1 MLPICISFSSILFSS
16 FCKHSSFLSFSSLSL
31 FLLSFL
37 MLCSWSA
44 CSVPFKHARPGT
56 KPCVSSLG
64 VKSVK
69 LPDFDPDLQ
78 CAYLQIFVF
87 VFFNFF
93 ELMSYLRSVCV
104 VLFISFF
111 KLYLFPLKIC
121 VIA

>member
-1 MLPICISFSSILFSS
+1 MFRGSVSFFSLSKSSIFSIFLFIMSLFSFFFS
-16 FCKHSSFLSFSSLSL
+16 FW
-31 FLLSFL
+31 
-37 MLCSWSA
+37 SWSA

-56 KPCVSSLG
+56 KPCASSLG